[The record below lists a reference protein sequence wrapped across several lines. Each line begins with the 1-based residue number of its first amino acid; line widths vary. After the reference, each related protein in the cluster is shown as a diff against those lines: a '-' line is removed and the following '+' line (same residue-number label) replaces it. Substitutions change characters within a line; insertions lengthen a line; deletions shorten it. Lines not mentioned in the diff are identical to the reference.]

1 MAKKEG
7 GKGGKKKGGASP
19 GGFVDTRK
27 PKHSKDAN
35 RPSKSDKGMRDAATV
50 SLWARLA
57 SWQVAFP
64 LLSNM
69 AAWRM
74 CFALCLAAV
83 GAADCA
89 AVCLTSRHA
98 VHPCNTR
105 RCAASTCTTLVQ
117 SGTSVAASSAR

>member
-50 SLWARLA
+50 SLWAR
-57 SWQVAFP
+57 
-64 LLSNM
+64 M
-69 AAWRM
+69 ACWHCLVPAALQHGSLVHVLCIVPGSCWR
-74 CFALCLAAV
+74 
-83 GAADCA
+83 
-89 AVCLTSRHA
+89 S
-98 VHPCNTR
+98 
-105 RCAASTCTTLVQ
+105 
-117 SGTSVAASSAR
+117 